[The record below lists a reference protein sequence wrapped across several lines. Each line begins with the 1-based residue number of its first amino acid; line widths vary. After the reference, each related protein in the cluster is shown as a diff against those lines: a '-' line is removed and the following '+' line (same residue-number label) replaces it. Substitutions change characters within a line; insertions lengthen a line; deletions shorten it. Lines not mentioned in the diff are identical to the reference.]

1 MLEDNPMLAIN
12 VKLWKYF
19 AVIFPGHGNHWRV
32 YAFVLPI
39 CVMNAM
45 QFVYLFRMWG
55 DLAPFILNTFFAAA
69 IFDALLRTCL
79 VIINRDKF
87 EAFILE
93 LLSMY
98 KEIEL
103 SNDAYGNAILK
114 DTISSARKVSI
125 FNLTASFFDIV
136 GALIYPL
143 LCDGRVHPF
152 GVALPGVDMT
162 ASPVYEI
169 FYIIQF
175 PTPLILTAMYMPF
188 VSLFASFAMFGRT
201 ALMILQHKLQGIC
214 EDGRTEE
221 QQYMALKASIKYYN
235 RLVSYIKDFNS
246 LVTYIVFVEFMLFG
260 AIICSLLFCMNIIET
275 YTQIISIIMYI
286 LTMMYVLFTYYWHA
300 NEMLIESI
308 KVSEAAYSIPWY
320 CCSKRFRKT
329 LLLFIIRTQ
338 QPLQIMVGNIYPM
351 TLATFQSLLNT
362 SYTYF
367 TMLRG
372 LYSQ

>member
-19 AVIFPGHGNHWRV
+19 SVIFPGRGNRWRV
-32 YAFVLPI
+32 YVFVLPV

-55 DLAPFILNTFFAAA
+55 DLTPFILNTFFAAA

-98 KEIEL
+98 KEIEQ
-103 SNDAYGNAILK
+103 SNDVYANQILSEA
-114 DTISSARKVSI
+114 TISARKVSI

-152 GVALPGVDMT
+152 GVALPGIDMT
-162 ASPVYEI
+162 AFPIYEI

-188 VSLFASFAMFGRT
+188 VSLFASFALFGKT
-201 ALMILQHKLQGIC
+201 ALMILQHKLKGIYAI
-214 EDGRTEE
+214 DRSEE
-221 QQYMALKASIKYYN
+221 QQFEALRECIAYYN
-235 RLVSYIKDFNS
+235 RLACYIKDFNS
-246 LVTYIVFVEFMLFG
+246 LVTYIVFVEFLLFG

-275 YTQIISIIMYI
+275 FTQIISIIMYI

-308 KVSEAAYSIPWY
+308 NVSEAAYSVPWY
-320 CCSKRFRKT
+320 YCSKRFRKT

-338 QPLQIMVGNIYPM
+338 RPLQIMVGNIYPM

-372 LYSQ
+372 LYNQ

>member
-1 MLEDNPMLAIN
+1 MLEENPMLAIN
-12 VKLWKYF
+12 VKVWKYF
-19 AVIFPGHGNHWRV
+19 AVIFPGRDNHWRV
-32 YAFVLPI
+32 YLFVLPV

-55 DLAPFILNTFFAAA
+55 DLTPFILNTFFAAA

-98 KEIEL
+98 KEIDQ
-103 SNDAYGNAILK
+103 SNDIYANKILK
-114 DTISSARKVSI
+114 DATISARKVSI
-125 FNLTASFFDIV
+125 FNLTASFFDII

-143 LCDGRVHPF
+143 LVDGRVHPF

-175 PTPLILTAMYMPF
+175 PTPMILTAMYMPF
-188 VSLFASFAMFGRT
+188 VSLFASFAMFGKS

-214 EDGRTEE
+214 GDGKTEE
-221 QQYMALKASIKYYN
+221 EQFVALKDCIRYYN
-235 RLVSYIKDFNS
+235 RMVSYTKNFNS
-246 LVTYIVFVEFMLFG
+246 LVTYIVFVEFLLFG
-260 AIICSLLFCMNIIET
+260 TIICSLLFCMNIIET
-275 YTQIISIIMYI
+275 FTQLISIIMYI

-308 KVSEAAYSIPWY
+308 NVSEAAYSIPWY
-320 CCSKRFRKT
+320 YCSKRFHKT

-338 QPLQIMVGNIYPM
+338 KPLQIMVGNIYPM

-372 LYSQ
+372 LYNQ

>member
-1 MLEDNPMLAIN
+1 MQLLAP
-12 VKLWKYF
+12 
-19 AVIFPGHGNHWRV
+19 IFLGCW
-32 YAFVLPI
+32 A
-39 CVMNAM
+39 
-45 QFVYLFRMWG
+45 

-87 EAFILE
+87 EAFIME
-93 LLSMY
+93 LASMF
-98 KEIEL
+98 KEIQD
-103 SNDAYGNAILK
+103 NNNAYANEILK
-114 DTISSARKVSI
+114 DATLSARKVSI

-143 LCDGRVHPF
+143 LVEGRVHPF

-162 ASPVYEI
+162 ATPVYEI
-169 FYIIQF
+169 FYVMQF

-188 VSLFASFAMFGRT
+188 VSLFASFAMFGKT
-201 ALMILQHKLQGIC
+201 ALMILQHRLQSIC
-214 EDGRTEE
+214 NDANTEE
-221 QQYMALKASIKYYN
+221 QQYKALKECIAYYN
-235 RLVSYIKDFNS
+235 RLVSYIENFNS
-246 LVTYIVFVEFMLFG
+246 LVTYIVFVEFVLFG
-260 AIICSLLFCMNIIET
+260 TIICSLLFCMNIIESFSQT
-275 YTQIISIIMYI
+275 ISIIMYI

-320 CCSKRFRKT
+320 YCSRRFRKT
-329 LLLFIIRTQ
+329 LLLFTIRAQ

-351 TLATFQSLLNT
+351 TLQTFQSLLNT

-372 LYSQ
+372 LYNQ